1 VFDQLVIQRRL
12 ATIEQVEECLRLQR
26 EYQARGILRELGP
39 IMQERGYLT
48 GAQVRAVM
56 TELGR
61 ARDSGESDETLR
73 QRRPPASNDQ
83 KTRTEMAAFPLRFDD
98 QKTRTELQAYA
109 PEEDT
114 TDLPRDG
121 DVTLPPAKMPALGA
135 DGLIPRPPPGRY
147 VPPPTPPPRP
157 ITGQRPIAPPP
168 PGFAPAPP
176 PGFAAPPPPA
186 GFAPAR
192 APASPPRP
200 PPQPP
205 PAARP
210 STSPSRPAADADLL
224 GDGSVRSSLDI
235 PGFSIEQKLGEG
247 QMGAVYRG
255 THMASGTSVAIKI
268 LPPHL
273 ATNRE
278 YIARF
283 KREAESAIQLQHP
296 SIVRGLAVGELQGFH
311 YFVMEY
317 VDGESLEKRLQ
328 REKKVPERDAL
339 AWAIALAS
347 ALECAAAEKIVHRDI
362 KPANILLS
370 RAGEVKLV
378 DLGLA
383 KQVGAGEEKKPQL
396 TRVGMIM
403 GSPYYLAPEQAA
415 CQPLD
420 SRTDLYGLGA
430 TLYHLVTG
438 GVAFD
443 GADPIDILDQVISA
457 PAPDPRLRAPHLSEP
472 FARVIKLLMAK
483 KRDDRYA
490 TPTELRLALEH
501 LRKNGR
507 LPGDTVPLGTRIRE
521 FFARLFGRG

>member
-12 ATIEQVEECLRLQR
+12 ATVEQVEECLRLQR

-48 GAQVRAVM
+48 GAQVHAVM
-56 TELGR
+56 SELGR
-61 ARDSGESDETLR
+61 GSRDSDEETLR
-73 QRRPPASNDQ
+73 QRRPAPASDQ
-83 KTRTEMAAFPLRFDD
+83 KTRTEMAAFPLHFDD

-114 TDLPRDG
+114 TDLPRG
-121 DVTLPPAKMPALGA
+121 GGSDVTLPPARQPSLGP
-135 DGLIPRPPPGRY
+135 DGLIPRPPPPGRY
-147 VPPPTPPPRP
+147 APPPTPPPRP

-168 PGFAPAPP
+168 PGFAPPPP
-176 PGFAAPPPPA
+176 PGFAPARPPT
-186 GFAPAR
+186 APA
-192 APASPPRP
+192 PQGRP
-200 PPQPP
+200 P
-205 PAARP
+205 
-210 STSPSRPAADADLL
+210 TSPSRPAAQPGAV

-283 KREAESAIQLQHP
+283 LREAESAIQLQHP
-296 SIVRGLAVGELQGFH
+296 NIVRGLAVGELQGFH

-328 REKKVPERDAL
+328 REKRVPERDAL
-339 AWAIALAS
+339 AWAISLAS
-347 ALECAAAEKIVHRDI
+347 ALECAAAEKIVHRDL

-383 KQVGAGEEKKPQL
+383 KQVGQGAEKKPQL
-396 TRVGMIM
+396 TQMGMIM

-457 PAPDPRLRAPHLSEP
+457 PAPDPRIRAPQLSEP
-472 FARVIKLLMAK
+472 FARVIRRLMAK

-490 TPTELRLALEH
+490 TPTELRLVLEH
-501 LRKNGR
+501 LRKTGR
-507 LPGDTVPLGTRIRE
+507 LPGDAVPLGTRIRD
-521 FFARLFGRG
+521 FFAKLFGRG